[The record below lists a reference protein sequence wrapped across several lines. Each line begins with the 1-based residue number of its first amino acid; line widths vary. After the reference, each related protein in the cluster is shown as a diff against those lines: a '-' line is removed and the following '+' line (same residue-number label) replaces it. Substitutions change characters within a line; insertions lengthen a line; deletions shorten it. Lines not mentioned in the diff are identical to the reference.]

1 MGRQRRKPRSEVGE
15 GCQEPGGQGQLER
28 GLSGGC
34 SRMAE
39 SDLPGP
45 RNSGLSPGEWAP
57 VSRRRRNG
65 KRAGQAHTIPAP
77 IHSTM
82 LFLEPPSV
90 RGWVLPAWPGRGPA
104 FPRIPLS
111 VGF

>member
-57 VSRRRRNG
+57 VSKRRRNG

-90 RGWVLPAWPGRGPA
+90 PGWVLPAWPGRGPA
-104 FPRIPLS
+104 YPRIPLS